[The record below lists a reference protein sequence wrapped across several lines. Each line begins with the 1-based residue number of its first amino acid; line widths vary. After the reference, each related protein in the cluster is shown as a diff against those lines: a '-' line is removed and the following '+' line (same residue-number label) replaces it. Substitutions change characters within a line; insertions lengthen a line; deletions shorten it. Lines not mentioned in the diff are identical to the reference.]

1 MHARALALFIVTGF
15 GFVVMLGPILLVV
28 ILSFSPT
35 DSFVFPPPGFSL
47 RWFVEFF
54 RATHM
59 WRALIFSL
67 EIAVV
72 SATCAS
78 ILGTMAAL
86 FVARRK
92 GAFSGAL
99 QSLFLAPI
107 VFPGIILGLSLLLFF
122 RTMGVSVLP
131 GLIVAHILLGTP
143 YCFRSTLTS
152 LQSLDMSIV
161 EASQS
166 LGAGPIRT
174 FFLIMLPLIWQGVV
188 SGGLFAFII
197 SFGEANASLFLTGP
211 GYTTLPIEIF
221 SYLQFP
227 GGQLIIASASTL
239 QVALIILM
247 VLAIERAVGLARMVQ
262 A

>member
-1 MHARALALFIVTGF
+1 MHVRALALLIATGISFIL
-15 GFVVMLGPILLVV
+15 MLGPILLVV

-35 DSFVFPPPGFSL
+35 DSYAFPPSGFSL

-54 RATHM
+54 KATHM
-59 WRALIFSL
+59 WRAFLFSL
-67 EIAVV
+67 EIAVT
-72 SATCAS
+72 SAACAS

-86 FVARRK
+86 FVARR
-92 GAFSGAL
+92 SGALSGIL

-152 LQSLDMSIV
+152 LQSFDISV
-161 EASQS
+161 AEASQS

-174 FFLIMLPLIWQGVV
+174 FFLIMLPLIWPGVL
-188 SGGLFAFII
+188 SGGLFAFIM
-197 SFGEANASLFLTGP
+197 SFGEANAALFLTGP

-227 GGQLIIASASTL
+227 GGQLIIASASTI

-247 VLAIERAVGLARMVQ
+247 VLAIERIVGLARIVQ
-262 A
+262 S

>member
-1 MHARALALFIVTGF
+1 MHATAVSLFITTGIA
-15 GFVVMLGPILLVV
+15 FVLMLGPILMVV

-35 DSFVFPPPGFSL
+35 DSLVFPPTGFSL
-47 RWFVEFF
+47 RWFVDFF
-54 RATHM
+54 RAM
-59 WRALIFSL
+59 NMLRAFLFSL

-72 SATCAS
+72 SAACAS
-78 ILGTMAAL
+78 VLGTMAAL
-86 FVARRK
+86 FVARRR
-92 GAFSGAL
+92 GALSATL

-152 LQSLDMSIV
+152 LQSFDVSV
-161 EASQS
+161 AEAIQS

-174 FFLIMLPLIWQGVV
+174 FFLIILPLIWPGVL

-197 SFGEANASLFLTGP
+197 SFGEANAALFLTGP
-211 GYTTLPIEIF
+211 GYTTLPVEIF

-227 GGQLIIASASTL
+227 TGQLIIASASTL
-239 QVALIILM
+239 QVALIIVM
-247 VLAIERAVGLARMVQ
+247 VLAIERVVGLARIVQ

>member
-1 MHARALALFIVTGF
+1 MRATALALFITSGIAF
-15 GFVVMLGPILLVV
+15 GLMLGPIFLVV
-28 ILSFSPT
+28 SLSFSPT
-35 DSFVFPPPGFSL
+35 DSLVFPPSGFSL
-47 RWFVEFF
+47 RWFHEFF
-54 RATHM
+54 RMASM
-59 WRALIFSL
+59 GRAFLFSL

-72 SATCAS
+72 SAVCAS
-78 ILGTMAAL
+78 ALGTMAAL
-86 FVARRK
+86 FLARRR
-92 GAFSGAL
+92 GALSSTL

-143 YCFRSTLTS
+143 YCFRSTLAS
-152 LQSLDMSIV
+152 LQSFDVSV
-161 EASQS
+161 EEASQS

-174 FFLIMLPLIWQGVV
+174 FFLIILPLILPGVL

-197 SFGEANASLFLTGP
+197 SFGEANAALFLTGP

-227 GGQLIIASASTL
+227 TGQLIIASASTL
-239 QVALIILM
+239 QVALVIVL
-247 VLAIERAVGLARMVQ
+247 VLAIERTVGLARIVQ